1 MRINQTYRSLL
12 DKSVNSMLSAI
23 EIYNKPNFS
32 YREETFAI
40 LATNAIEL
48 LFKAQLL
55 RVCSYKI
62 KHLFVMEP
70 VIKKDGTAHKIRK
83 KPKLNRSKNPTTIGL
98 FDVLKKLELKGYRI
112 TKNHFSSIEALVEL
126 RDNAIHFHNEQLIS
140 KEIQEIG
147 FATIKNYMH
156 IIKKWDLEIDL
167 STYNFYL
174 MPLAYIDSKVVTDG
188 LITDEVKN
196 YMGFV
201 KSKIDTQ
208 DADDKDFDIAISI
221 DINFSKSNSFEGIG
235 FKYDPNGVPIN
246 VTEEDIRKRFPL
258 TYDEVRLQAKEKY
271 SDFKQNKDFNKLMRK
286 IKTNDKLYHERK
298 LEPENPKS
306 LKKPWYSSNI
316 WQVLD
321 EHYTRKK

>member
-1 MRINQTYRSLL
+1 M
-12 DKSVNSMLSAI
+12 
-23 EIYNKPNFS
+23 
-32 YREETFAI
+32 
-40 LATNAIEL
+40 
-48 LFKAQLL
+48 
-55 RVCSYKI
+55 
-62 KHLFVMEP
+62 
-70 VIKKDGTAHKIRK
+70 
-83 KPKLNRSKNPTTIGL
+83 
-98 FDVLKKLELKGYRI
+98 
-112 TKNHFSSIEALVEL
+112 

-156 IIKKWDLEIDL
+156 IIKKWGLEIDL

-174 MPLAYIDSKVVTDG
+174 MPLAYIDSTVVTDG

-208 DADDKDFDIAISI
+208 DTDDKDFDIAISI

-271 SDFKQNKDFNKLMRK
+271 SDFK
-286 IKTNDKLYHERK
+286 
-298 LEPENPKS
+298 
-306 LKKPWYSSNI
+306 
-316 WQVLD
+316 
-321 EHYTRKK
+321 

>member
-1 MRINQTYRSLL
+1 MRVNQTYRSLL

-48 LFKAQLL
+48 LLKAQLL
-55 RVCSYKI
+55 RVCAYKI
-62 KHLFVMEP
+62 KHLYVMEP

-98 FDVLKKLELKGYRI
+98 FEVIKKLESKGFKI

-156 IIKKWDLEIDL
+156 IVKKWGLEIDL

-174 MPLAYIDSKVVTDG
+174 MPLAYVDSKIVTNG
-188 LITDEVKN
+188 LITEEVKN

-208 DADDKDFDIAISI
+208 DTDDKDFDIAISI

-235 FKYDPNGVPIN
+235 FKFDANGVPIS

-258 TYDEVRLQAKEKY
+258 TYDEVRLQAKKRY
-271 SDFKQNKDFNKLMRK
+271 TDFKQNQDFHQLMRK